1 MRVKHWLLMLLGA
14 ITVTAFAGGPTP
26 TAPPAASPPPTATP
40 SLPALMGTPM
50 PLPAEPITPDNVD
63 RLQLLAVWGRGA
75 AQHAAFSPDGQTLA
89 IGTTAG
95 VWLHDAKTRALRRF
109 MPTDEE
115 VTALAFLADGQLMAQ
130 VGGKTINRWDVTTG
144 ALAGSWSLDTER
156 NSIDLAAFAPDGTR
170 VAASLGPGTRQ
181 VGLWGMPGGRLLSVL
196 DSRRPGSERVLSSL
210 AFSPDG
216 SRLACAM
223 ALTSKTPNN
232 VVEVRDVKTGA
243 LMRTLL
249 LPDQGEL
256 SNVVFSA
263 DGKLVAAANDRDIF
277 VWQAETGELLHTLTG
292 HTSMLSLAFSPDGAQ
307 LASASYDKTVRLW
320 SVAEGRLLHT
330 LVGGEVVTS
339 MKDLSFSP
347 DGTTLVSVGVK
358 SVVNLWD
365 TATGALLGEV
375 EGYADGIADLA
386 VAADGTL
393 YTAHPNHLGVRQWN
407 IQTGQITRRFPGQT
421 KWGTKLAVSANG
433 QILAASQYDPYPSV
447 LIWNATTGQ
456 HLPTLKEYNQSVGS
470 LALSPD
476 GSLAASSEETLII
489 INETKTGQQVYR
501 LSGGKRPDMVSNLA
515 FSTDG
520 LKLVSGGEFCQITVF
535 AVKTGKQLFTLG
547 EGVPAFSPD
556 GTIIA
561 TGDTEGQ
568 ISLWSSVSGEKLR
581 LLAQQKSRVTGLT
594 FSADGRLLASG
605 SVDQTI
611 HLWEA
616 ETGRLLRVLEKG
628 SFAEGV
634 PFFSP
639 DDTMLFSNSF
649 RDGTIR
655 FWGLPPQ

>member
-14 ITVTAFAGGPTP
+14 IAVAAFAGGPAP
-26 TAPPAASPPPTATP
+26 TATPAASPTPTATP
-40 SLPALMGTPM
+40 SLPALMGTPI

-75 AQHAAFSPDGQTLA
+75 ANHAAFSPDGQTLA

-130 VGGKTINRWDVTTG
+130 VGGKTITRWDVTTG

-365 TATGALLGEV
+365 TATGALVGEV
-375 EGYADGIADLA
+375 EGYADGIVDLA

-393 YTAHPNHLGVRQWN
+393 YTTQPRNLGLRRWD
-407 IQTGQITRRFPGQT
+407 ISTGQITRRYPGQHV
-421 KWGTKLAVSANG
+421 GGLAVSANG
-433 QILAASQYDPYPSV
+433 QILAVGQYDPNPSV
-447 LIWNATTGQ
+447 LVWNADTGQ
-456 HLPTLKEYNQSVGS
+456 LLQTLKDYIKPLLN

-476 GSLAASSEETLII
+476 GNWLVSSESRFNTIYIHNTQTGQRSFPHQQGNRGAGKGATTKLAFSPDGLKLAIDRDKIDLFEF
-489 INETKTGQQVYR
+489 KTGEFLFTLDEKTSAFSPDGAMIATGDTKGR
-501 LSGGKRPDMVSNLA
+501 ITLWNADTGEMLRPLADQKSFASNLA
-515 FSTDG
+515 FS
-520 LKLVSGGEFCQITVF
+520 
-535 AVKTGKQLFTLG
+535 
-547 EGVPAFSPD
+547 P
-556 GTIIA
+556 
-561 TGDTEGQ
+561 
-568 ISLWSSVSGEKLR
+568 
-581 LLAQQKSRVTGLT
+581 
-594 FSADGRLLASG
+594 DGRLLAS
-605 SVDQTI
+605 VQRDRAI
-611 HLWEA
+611 YLWDVA
-616 ETGRLLRVLEKG
+616 TGRLLRRFTGIPYVQRVTFLPDSKMLLTI
-628 SFAEGV
+628 SGV
-634 PFFSP
+634 VA
-639 DDTMLFSNSF
+639 
-649 RDGTIR
+649 R
-655 FWGLPPQ
+655 FWGVPPQ